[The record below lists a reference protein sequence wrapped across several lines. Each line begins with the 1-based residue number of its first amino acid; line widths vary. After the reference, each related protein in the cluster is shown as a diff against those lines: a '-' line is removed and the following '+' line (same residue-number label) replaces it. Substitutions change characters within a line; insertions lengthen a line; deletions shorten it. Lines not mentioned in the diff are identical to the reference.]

1 MLGRFISFVSVSNH
15 LIMRY
20 PLYKSEHLR
29 QLKLNS
35 STNELIYHAA
45 IAEDEKANAI
55 RFGLC

>member
-29 QLKLNS
+29 QLELNS
-35 STNELIYHAA
+35 STNEIYHAA

-55 RFGLC
+55 RFGVC